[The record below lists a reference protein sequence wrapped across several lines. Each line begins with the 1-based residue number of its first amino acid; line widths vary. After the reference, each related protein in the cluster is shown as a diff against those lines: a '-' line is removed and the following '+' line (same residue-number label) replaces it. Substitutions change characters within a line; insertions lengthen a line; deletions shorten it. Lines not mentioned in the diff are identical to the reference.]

1 MLLHLTRPP
10 WWGGNLTGSRSTF
23 GRKTEV
29 LLSRKLQ
36 VAMHEVGV
44 SYVYLDLKE
53 KDAIRSKDKMLPTV
67 AIHSQGQDGAVLHR
81 GDSFW
86 SLIAWV

>member
-1 MLLHLTRPP
+1 
-10 WWGGNLTGSRSTF
+10 
-23 GRKTEV
+23 
-29 LLSRKLQ
+29 
-36 VAMHEVGV
+36 MHEVGV

-81 GDSFW
+81 GGSFW

>member
-1 MLLHLTRPP
+1 
-10 WWGGNLTGSRSTF
+10 
-23 GRKTEV
+23 
-29 LLSRKLQ
+29 
-36 VAMHEVGV
+36 MHEVGV

-67 AIHSQGQDGAVLHR
+67 AIHSQGQDGAGLHR